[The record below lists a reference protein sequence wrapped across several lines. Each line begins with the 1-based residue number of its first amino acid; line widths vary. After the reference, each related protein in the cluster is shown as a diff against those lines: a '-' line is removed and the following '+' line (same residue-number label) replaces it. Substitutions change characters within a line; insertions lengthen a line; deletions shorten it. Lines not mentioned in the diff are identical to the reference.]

1 MIQALTQRFIF
12 SEALRTNRPTLR
24 TALLCAVVSLTSF
37 GLTKDAIAEDAFVIR
52 HAETSLTNKVY
63 QLSANMDYKL
73 NDDVREA
80 IDSGVPLIMVMDI
93 ELYKPRKYVWDKE
106 IAELQQRY
114 KLQYHALAE
123 QYIVT
128 NINSGEQQTYHAL
141 FSAIE
146 SIRDVHD
153 IPIIDAQLLNADTS
167 YNLRL
172 RVRLELS
179 SLPVPL
185 RLTAYLNSKWRKL
198 GSEWYSMVL
207 NGNAKNVAQDSSR

>member
-24 TALLCAVVSLTSF
+24 TALICAVVSLTSF
-37 GLTKDAIAEDAFVIR
+37 GLAKDAVAEDAFVIR

-63 QLSANMDYKL
+63 QLSANMDYHL